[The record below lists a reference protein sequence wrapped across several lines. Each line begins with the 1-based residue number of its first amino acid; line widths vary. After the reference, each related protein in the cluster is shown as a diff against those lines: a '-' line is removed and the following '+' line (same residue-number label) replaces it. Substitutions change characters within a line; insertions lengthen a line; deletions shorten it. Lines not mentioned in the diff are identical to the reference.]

1 MSSSNVRNQ
10 GTGPVGSNGS
20 TAATRRYQTRS
31 LNREGIANSASSTVS
46 VSTKPKVSHKRKAA
60 SISQISKSEA
70 GTADLSSKDKEA
82 IQSVKAPKKAT
93 GKGRGTRIT
102 DKHII
107 FWGGVLSNWNLGSTF
122 SGKRVVELLVPRL
135 AEQGVEHPGLTT
147 MSTKLLEHHNFVCGE
162 QAMMAF
168 KAWLFERDPV
178 LEQELDGSESNVLFD
193 AILGPSNPSKVST
206 PSSDEILANARKTY
220 LCQIL
225 RSSSPRDQKAL
236 GRKVP
241 HFSPELWDKSS
252 VPIVVSSSIARAE
265 SEEDLKKLYL
275 QAGERNFVE
284 GSPMDRIWGVGLKW
298 DDPRADVEENWRG
311 RNLLGKCH
319 DQAAAFLKG
328 INI

>member
-1 MSSSNVRNQ
+1 MS
-10 GTGPVGSNGS
+10 TS
-20 TAATRRYQTRS
+20 TDSKISQ
-31 LNREGIANSASSTVS
+31 
-46 VSTKPKVSHKRKAA
+46 KRKAG
-60 SISQISKSEA
+60 SITSPPSKIKA
-70 GTADLSSKDKEA
+70 GTTQSSSKEIKPTK
-82 IQSVKAPKKAT
+82 STKVPKKAL

-102 DKHII
+102 DKHIL
-107 FWGGVLSNWNLGSTF
+107 FWGGVLSNWNVGNSF

-135 AEQGVEHPGLTT
+135 AEQGAEHPSITAI
-147 MSTKLLEHHNFVCGE
+147 STKLLEHHDFVCGE

-178 LEQELDGSESNVLFD
+178 LEQEVAEVKLNVSDFD
-193 AILGPSNPSKVST
+193 SIFNAILGPSHLSKIDLPDHLSLN
-206 PSSDEILANARKTY
+206 EILAKARKTY

-225 RSSSPRDQKAL
+225 RNPNPRDQKAL

-241 HFSPELWDKSS
+241 HFSPETWGKSC
-252 VPIVVSSSIARAE
+252 VPIVVSASIARAE

-275 QAGERNFVE
+275 QAGDRNFVE

-319 DQAAAFLKG
+319 DQAAAFLKEVDA
-328 INI
+328 